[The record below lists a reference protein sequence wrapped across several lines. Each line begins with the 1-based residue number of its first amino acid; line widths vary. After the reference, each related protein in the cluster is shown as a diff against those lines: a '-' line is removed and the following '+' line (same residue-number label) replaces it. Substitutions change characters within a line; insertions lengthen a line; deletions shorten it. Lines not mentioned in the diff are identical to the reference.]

1 MIDRQ
6 VFMQEMELRKHIREA
21 IKVTRQRRRA
31 RLAEEQRLRKTIR
44 SLIMEADP
52 AVATDAVHANTG
64 INALED
70 LFKNSNMLTTLRQG
84 YKSLTSKKEQRESYK
99 NHILNA
105 VDSSIE
111 VQDSLFD
118 TSEEEGA
125 LQERFLPISPL
136 TRHRE
141 EGEVSACLLRYA
153 DAYAEEAGV
162 PVEQLLARTEL
173 RGRDG
178 DFNPD
183 KLGRAGQAGGLG
195 DISKEECDDLIR
207 KYPEQAPAALQK
219 LITQPGALQEVVD
232 IDVGAPEGHPAFID
246 VEKKETT
253 PEEEVEEF
261 TISGQDK
268 TGRNRAYTDYK
279 DIEKNLIT
287 AFDDLDDP
295 SDRQMFKDYLLT
307 NLKLYFERFEE
318 ELQTDLPPPDI
329 QTPPDA
335 EVAPPPEAAAP
346 PVPPEGAPGPPVV
359 GLQERLN
366 LDMDEIVGWLL
377 SNDTKK

>member
-1 MIDRQ
+1 MIDREE
-6 VFMQEMELRKHIREA
+6 FMQEIQLRKHIREA
-21 IKVTRQRRRA
+21 IKVVRTRRKS
-31 RLAEEQRLRKTIR
+31 LLNEEHQLRKTIR
-44 SLIMEADP
+44 QLIMEADP
-52 AVATDAVHANTG
+52 AIATGAPHANTG

-118 TSEEEGA
+118 NSTED
-125 LQERFLPISPL
+125 LQE
-136 TRHRE
+136 
-141 EGEVSACLLRYA
+141 A
-153 DAYAEEAGV
+153 
-162 PVEQLLARTEL
+162 
-173 RGRDG
+173 
-178 DFNPD
+178 
-183 KLGRAGQAGGLG
+183 
-195 DISKEECDDLIR
+195 
-207 KYPEQAPAALQK
+207 
-219 LITQPGALQEVVD
+219 VD
-232 IDVGAPEGHPAFID
+232 IDVGTPEDNPAFID
-246 VEKKETT
+246 VEKKEVT
-253 PEEEVEEF
+253 PEEEVEGF

-295 SDRQMFKDYLLT
+295 RDRQMFKDYLLT

-318 ELQTDLPPPDI
+318 ELQADLPAPDI

-335 EVAPPPEAAAP
+335 EVDPSPVEAAP
-346 PVPPEGAPGPPVV
+346 M

-366 LDMDEIVGWLL
+366 VDMDEIVGWLL